1 MLEAAILDHPKGAD
15 SEGAIRVDFDPRV
28 RLEFHGSKISSDGG
42 LLLFRELDETLGLH
56 DLAGGSL
63 QDTRTG
69 KNGVH
74 NFLGLLRQ
82 STFGR
87 LAGYP
92 DVNDADRLARD
103 PVMRQ
108 IVGGRA
114 VDYQAAST
122 SQMARFETDILASA
136 HNRAALADLPGQWI
150 DAMHDAQP
158 PKWITLDMDS
168 SVSPTHGDQEGT
180 AWNGHFRCKCYHP
193 LFVFNQ
199 FSDLESCTLR
209 KGNVHSADGWKEVLA
224 PVIARYKTRDLMRF
238 FRADAAFA
246 IPELYKTL
254 EAESYFY
261 AIRLKGNA
269 VLQEAISHLLK
280 RPVGRP
286 PNYLRRFYHDFEYRA
301 ASWEKARRV
310 IAKVEWHPGDLFP
323 RVGFVVTN
331 LPMEPDWIIRF
342 YNQRGT
348 AEQHIKEGK
357 YAIKAFPGNSESCG
371 VTIAFK
377 PKARGSECDLIRAW
391 KRSNWT
397 RLSCKRFRDNEVRL
411 QLHALAY
418 NLGSFLQRA
427 DLPEEVADWSLTSIQ
442 SRLIKIGAR
451 VVRHARKITFQLA
464 EVAVSG
470 YVFGQILTA
479 IRALKPPPRP
489 A

>member
-1 MLEAAILDHPKGAD
+1 MDHPTGAGSNGD
-15 SEGAIRVDFDPRV
+15 IRVDFDARV

-42 LLLFRELDETLGLH
+42 LLLYRELDEALGLFNKTVQ
-56 DLAGGSL
+56 SL
-63 QDTRTG
+63 RDTRKG

-74 NFLGLLRQ
+74 TLLGLLRQ
-82 STFGR
+82 SVFGR
-87 LAGYP
+87 LAGYE
-92 DVNDADRLARD
+92 DVNDAARLARD

-108 IVGGRA
+108 IIGGRA
-114 VDYQAAST
+114 VDGQAASS
-122 SQMARFETDILASA
+122 SQMGRFETEVLATA
-136 HNRAALADLPGQWI
+136 ANRGALADMPGQWI
-150 DAMHDAQP
+150 EAIHDAQP
-158 PKWITLDMDS
+158 TKWITLDMDS
-168 SVSPTHGDQEGT
+168 SVSPTHGAQEGT
-180 AWNGHFRCKCYHP
+180 AWNGHFGCNCYHP
-193 LFVFNQ
+193 LFIFNQ
-199 FSDLESCTLR
+199 FGHLERCALR
-209 KGNVHSADGWKEVLA
+209 NGNVHSADDWKEILA

-246 IPELYKTL
+246 IPELYETL
-254 EAESYFY
+254 EAEGYHY
-261 AIRLKGNA
+261 AIRLKKNT
-269 VLQEAISHLLK
+269 VLEEKISHRLT

-286 PNYLRRFYHDFEYRA
+286 SKTKIKRFYETFEYQA
-301 ASWEKARRV
+301 ASWSKPRQV
-310 IAKVEWHPGDLFP
+310 VAKIEWHPGDLFP

-357 YAIKAFPGNSESCG
+357 YAI
-371 VTIAFK
+371 
-377 PKARGSECDLIRAW
+377 
-391 KRSNWT
+391 NWT
-397 RLSCKRFRDNEVRL
+397 RLSCKRFRHNEVRL

-427 DLPEEVADWSLTSIQ
+427 DLPEEVAGWSLTSIQ

-470 YVFGQILTA
+470 PLFGQIITA
-479 IRALKPPPRP
+479 IRNIKPPPRP